1 MTLSARIR
9 GGKLRKVL
17 GSGVAAWHFGQLA
30 RSPGQ
35 GQSADMME
43 RTTPPWAWL
52 EIPPPHLVRYAGTGA
67 WDERTIAE
75 QATALA
81 EADPAFVA
89 LIDGETQVTRAQAL
103 ADAEALCAAMHAR
116 GLRPGDVIAFQVPNW
131 REAMVINLAAAMSGL
146 VINPIVPIYRDHE
159 VSLMLKDCGARAF
172 FVAASFRKYDFAA
185 MAARIRAD
193 LPALDHVF
201 TVRGEGPDDY
211 AALIEEGRGATF
223 ARPRVDPLGVKMVLY
238 TSGTTGRPKGVLH
251 SHVSIARILR
261 ESGAFWGLRAGE
273 ATLMPSPVT
282 HVSGYANGLEAPF
295 VCGTRTVLMESWDA
309 RAALALIDRHRL
321 VGTVA
326 ATPFLVEL
334 AAAAREAGNRLPS
347 FRFFACGGAAV
358 PGDLIPAA
366 DAAFERCRAFRV
378 FGASEVPLVT
388 FGWPADENLAATTDG
403 AVVDYDIRIVDAEDR
418 DLPDGQEGEIL
429 ARGPGMLLGYADEA
443 QSREGITRDGYFRT
457 GDLGVRTGPARDG
470 LSAITITG
478 RKKDLII
485 RGGENISAKEIED
498 VLHTHPLV
506 REAAVV
512 AMPHARLGEG
522 VCAYVIAREAPP
534 SPQDLAAHVAA
545 SGLAR
550 QKIPERFE
558 FRDDFP
564 RTASGKVRKDQLRA
578 DVKALVEAAEAGA

>member
-1 MTLSARIR
+1 MTE
-9 GGKLRKVL
+9 RK
-17 GSGVAAWHFGQLA
+17 S
-30 RSPGQ
+30 
-35 GQSADMME
+35 
-43 RTTPPWAWL
+43 PPWAWL
-52 EIPPPHLVRYAGTGA
+52 EIPPPHLAAYAGTGL

-81 EADPAFVA
+81 EADPGFVV
-89 LIDGETQVTRAQAL
+89 LIEGDSHVTRAEVI
-103 ADAEALCAAMHAR
+103 ADAEALSWVMYAR

-146 VINPIVPIYRDHE
+146 IINPIVPIYRDHE
-159 VSLMLKDCGARAF
+159 VTLMLGDCGAKAI
-172 FVAASFRKYDFAA
+172 FVPAMFRKYDFAA
-185 MAARIRAD
+185 MAQRIRASLPD
-193 LPALDHVF
+193 LEHVF
-201 TVRGEGPDDY
+201 TVRGEGSNNY
-211 AALIEEGRGATF
+211 AALIAEGRDVAF
-223 ARPRVDPLGVKMVLY
+223 ARPKVDPLGVKMVLY
-238 TSGTTGRPKGVLH
+238 TSGTTGKPKGVLH
-251 SHVSIARILR
+251 SHVSVARIVK
-261 ESGAFWGLRAGE
+261 ESAAYWGLAAGE

-295 VCGTRTVLMESWDA
+295 LCGTRTALMEAWNAD
-309 RAALALIDRHRL
+309 AALALIDRHEL

-334 AAAAREAGNRLPS
+334 AAAARKAGNRLPS

-358 PGDLIPAA
+358 PSDLIPTAN
-366 DAAFERCRAFRV
+366 AAFDHCRAFRV

-388 FGWPADENLAATTDG
+388 FGWPNVESLAATTDG
-403 AVVDYDIRIVDAEDR
+403 AIVDYDVRIVDHEDR

-429 ARGPGMLLGYADEA
+429 ARGPGMMLGYADEA
-443 QSREGITRDGYFRT
+443 QTREAITPDGYFRT
-457 GDLGVRTGPARDG
+457 GDLGIRTPDG
-470 LSAITITG
+470 AITITG

-498 VLHTHPLV
+498 VLHTHPNV

-512 AMPHARLGEG
+512 AMPHDRLGEG
-522 VCAYVIAREAPP
+522 VCAYILTDREAP

-558 FRDDFP
+558 FREDLP
-564 RTASGKVRKDQLRA
+564 RTASGKVRKDMLRA
-578 DVKALVEAAEAGA
+578 EVKALVEALPN